1 MNQTIR
7 GFDFKPIEF
16 ERFRIN
22 AEFIRMGLP
31 QPDHLVRISLKKL
44 LLPGI
49 EKLATK
55 LI

>member
-22 AEFIRMGLP
+22 VEFISMGLP

-49 EKLATK
+49 GKLATK